1 MSILRIPTARV
12 FEPLLAAARYKGLY
26 GGRGSGKSHFFGEL
40 MVETCQAEQRT
51 LAQSSKRLIESKIAA
66 LGLSHRFKV
75 YSDKIETPG
84 DGIIIFRG
92 MQAPRA
98 IRACAPSYCQH
109 CPSGNRPYS
118 RAGRRQSRPKGKKPI
133 MTARPQLPDRAPR
146 TKGAPTA
153 LDGLLVVDFT
163 RVVAGPACTQTLA
176 DFGAE
181 VIKIENPD
189 GGDDTR
195 SYEHADLA
203 GESAAY
209 ISLNRNKRG
218 IVLDFTKPEACEVA
232 RELIARADVV
242 VENFSAG
249 VMKKYGLD
257 YASVAASN
265 PRLVYCSISAY
276 GRQGPFASRPGF
288 DPITQAESGFMS
300 LNGFPDGPPVR
311 TGPPAIDMVTG
322 MTACNAIMMALFARD
337 RIGRGQ
343 QVEVALFDVA
353 LGMTGFYG
361 MAYLMTGTNFSRQ
374 GNSPNG
380 SPSVGVYQASD
391 APFYIACAND
401 RLYRRL
407 VIEVLG
413 RPDLASGEFA
423 NRRLRTANKEKLRA
437 ILTGI
442 FVQDI
447 RENWVTRM
455 KAANIPVGFLRTLEE
470 AFNSPEVRQRH
481 RLSQIPHPAAGS
493 VPNIESPIHLGLT
506 PAIDPVAAPLL
517 GVHTREVLCKTL
529 GYDDA
534 RIAALSEAGVFG
546 MVATVAAN

>member
-1 MSILRIPTARV
+1 
-12 FEPLLAAARYKGLY
+12 
-26 GGRGSGKSHFFGEL
+26 
-40 MVETCQAEQRT
+40 
-51 LAQSSKRLIESKIAA
+51 
-66 LGLSHRFKV
+66 
-75 YSDKIETPG
+75 
-84 DGIIIFRG
+84 
-92 MQAPRA
+92 
-98 IRACAPSYCQH
+98 
-109 CPSGNRPYS
+109 
-118 RAGRRQSRPKGKKPI
+118 

-181 VIKIENPD
+181 VIKIENPE

-195 SYEHADLA
+195 HYEHADLA
-203 GESAAY
+203 GESAAFV
-209 ISLNRNKRG
+209 SLNRNKRG
-218 IVLDFTKPEACEVA
+218 IALDLTKPEGCDVA

-242 VENFSAG
+242 VENFSSG
-249 VMKKYGLD
+249 VMKKYGID
-257 YASVAASN
+257 YASVAPGN

-311 TGPPAIDMVTG
+311 TGPPAVDLLTG
-322 MTACNAIMMALFARD
+322 MSACNAILLALFARD
-337 RIGRGQ
+337 RLGRGQ
-343 QVEVALFDVA
+343 HVEVALFDTAVA
-353 LGMTGFYG
+353 MTQFYG
-361 MAYLMTGTNFSRQ
+361 MAYLMTGVNPSRQ

-380 SPSVGVYQASD
+380 SPSVGVYEASD

-413 RPDLASGEFA
+413 RPDLATGEFGD
-423 NRRLRTANKEKLRA
+423 RRSRTANKERLRA

-447 RENWVTRM
+447 REKWVTKM
-455 KAANIPVGFLRTLEE
+455 KAANIPVGYLRTVEE
-470 AFNSPEVRQRH
+470 AFNSPELRERH
-481 RLSQIPHPAAGS
+481 RISQIPHPAAGT
-493 VPNIESPIHLGLT
+493 VPNIESPINLGLT
-506 PAIDPVAAPLL
+506 PVVDPVAAPLL
-517 GVHTREVLCKTL
+517 GEHTREVLRRTL

-534 RIAALSEAGVFG
+534 RIAALADAGVFG
-546 MVATVAAN
+546 MVRTTADV

>member
-1 MSILRIPTARV
+1 
-12 FEPLLAAARYKGLY
+12 
-26 GGRGSGKSHFFGEL
+26 
-40 MVETCQAEQRT
+40 
-51 LAQSSKRLIESKIAA
+51 
-66 LGLSHRFKV
+66 
-75 YSDKIETPG
+75 
-84 DGIIIFRG
+84 
-92 MQAPRA
+92 
-98 IRACAPSYCQH
+98 
-109 CPSGNRPYS
+109 
-118 RAGRRQSRPKGKKPI
+118 
-133 MTARPQLPDRAPR
+133 MTARPKLPDRAPR

-195 SYEHADLA
+195 HYEHADLA
-203 GESAAY
+203 GESAAFV
-209 ISLNRNKRG
+209 SLNRNKRG
-218 IVLDFTKPEACEVA
+218 IALDLTKPEGCDVA

-242 VENFSAG
+242 VENFSSG
-249 VMKKYGLD
+249 VMKKYGID
-257 YASVAASN
+257 YASVAPAN

-311 TGPPAIDMVTG
+311 TGPPAVDLLTG
-322 MTACNAIMMALFARD
+322 MSACNAILLALAARD
-337 RIGRGQ
+337 RLGRGQ
-343 QVEVALFDVA
+343 HVEVALFDVA
-353 LGMTGFYG
+353 VAMTQFYG
-361 MAYLMTGTNFSRQ
+361 MAYLMTGVNPSRQ

-380 SPSVGVYQASD
+380 SPSVGVYEASD

-413 RPDLASGEFA
+413 RPDLASGEFGD
-423 NRRLRTANKEKLRA
+423 RRSRTANKERLRA

-442 FVQDI
+442 FVQDV
-447 RENWVTRM
+447 RENWVTKM
-455 KAANIPVGFLRTLEE
+455 KAANIPVGYLRTVEE
-470 AFNSPEVRQRH
+470 AFNSPEVRERH
-481 RLSQIPHPAAGS
+481 RVSQIPHPAAGS
-493 VPNIESPIHLGLT
+493 IPNIESPINLGLT
-506 PAIDPVAAPLL
+506 PVVDPIAAPLL
-517 GVHTREVLCKTL
+517 GEHTREVLRKTL

-546 MVATVAAN
+546 MVQTTAPV

>member
-1 MSILRIPTARV
+1 MA
-12 FEPLLAAARYKGLY
+12 
-26 GGRGSGKSHFFGEL
+26 
-40 MVETCQAEQRT
+40 
-51 LAQSSKRLIESKIAA
+51 
-66 LGLSHRFKV
+66 
-75 YSDKIETPG
+75 
-84 DGIIIFRG
+84 
-92 MQAPRA
+92 
-98 IRACAPSYCQH
+98 
-109 CPSGNRPYS
+109 
-118 RAGRRQSRPKGKKPI
+118 
-133 MTARPQLPDRAPR
+133 ARPQLPDRTPR
-146 TKGAPTA
+146 TKDVPTA

-176 DFGAE
+176 DFGAD
-181 VIKIENPD
+181 VIKVENPD

-195 SYEHADLA
+195 AYEHADLA
-203 GESAAY
+203 GESAAF
-209 ISLNRNKRG
+209 ISLNRGKRG
-218 IVLDFTKPEACEVA
+218 IVLDFNNAAACDVA

-257 YASVAASN
+257 YASVAAGN

-311 TGPPAIDMVTG
+311 TGPPAIDLVTG
-322 MTACNAIMMALFARD
+322 MSACNAILLALLARD
-337 RIGRGQ
+337 RLGRGQ
-343 QVEVALFDVA
+343 HVEVALFDIA
-353 LGMTGFYG
+353 LAMTGFYG
-361 MAYLMTGTNFSRQ
+361 MAYLMTGVNFSRQ

-380 SPSVGVYQASD
+380 SPSVGLYEASD

-407 VIEVLG
+407 VTEVLN

-423 NRRLRTANKEKLRA
+423 DRRSRTANKDKLRA

-442 FVQDI
+442 FAQDL

-455 KAANIPVGFLRTLEE
+455 KAANIPVGYLRTVEE
-470 AFNSPEVRQRH
+470 AFNSPEVRERH
-481 RLSQIPHPAAGS
+481 RLSQIPHPAAGF
-493 VPNIESPIHLGLT
+493 VPNIESPLRLELT
-506 PAIDPVAAPLL
+506 PAADPVAAPML
-517 GVHTREVLCKTL
+517 GEHTKAVLRMTL

-534 RIAALSEAGVFG
+534 RIAMLAEAGAFG
-546 MVATVAAN
+546 KVGNSA

>member
-1 MSILRIPTARV
+1 
-12 FEPLLAAARYKGLY
+12 
-26 GGRGSGKSHFFGEL
+26 
-40 MVETCQAEQRT
+40 
-51 LAQSSKRLIESKIAA
+51 
-66 LGLSHRFKV
+66 
-75 YSDKIETPG
+75 
-84 DGIIIFRG
+84 
-92 MQAPRA
+92 
-98 IRACAPSYCQH
+98 
-109 CPSGNRPYS
+109 
-118 RAGRRQSRPKGKKPI
+118 
-133 MTARPQLPDRAPR
+133 MTARPQLPDHAPR
-146 TKGAPTA
+146 TKGVPTA

-203 GESAAY
+203 GESAAFV
-209 ISLNRNKRG
+209 SLNRNKRG
-218 IVLDFTKPEACEVA
+218 IALDLTKPEACEIA

-242 VENFSAG
+242 VENFSSG

-257 YASVAASN
+257 YASVAPAN

-276 GRQGPFASRPGF
+276 GRRGPFASRPGF

-322 MTACNAIMMALFARD
+322 MSACNAILLALFARD
-337 RIGRGQ
+337 RLGRGQ
-343 QVEVALFDVA
+343 HVEVALFDVA

-361 MAYLMTGTNFSRQ
+361 MAYLMTGMNFSRQ

-380 SPSVGVYQASD
+380 SPSVGLYEASD

-423 NRRLRTANKEKLRA
+423 DRRSRTVNKDKLRA

-442 FVQDI
+442 FVQDL
-447 RENWVTRM
+447 RENWVAKM
-455 KAANIPVGFLRTLEE
+455 KAANIPVGFLRTVEE
-470 AFNSPEVRQRH
+470 AFNSPEVRERH

-506 PAIDPVAAPLL
+506 PVVDPVAAPLL
-517 GVHTREVLCKTL
+517 GEHTKEVLRKTL

-534 RIAALSEAGVFG
+534 RIATLSEAGVFG
-546 MVATVAAN
+546 MVATVEVG